1 MMLCVAVDVRMLV
14 MYSKTIQNLEVA
26 VKATILDL
34 RYRMKD
40 VLKALERNE
49 TVDILYHGKPKGV
62 ITARAGGRRGKVAD
76 HPFFGMRRGGGSVER
91 EMDGLR
97 GGRYRDL

>member
-1 MMLCVAVDVRMLV
+1 M
-14 MYSKTIQNLEVA
+14 
-26 VKATILDL
+26 KATILDL

-49 TVDILYHGKPKGV
+49 TVDILYHGRPKGV
-62 ITARAGGRRGKVAD
+62 ITAQPGARRGKVAD
-76 HPFFGMRRGGGSVER
+76 HPFFGMRKRGRSVER

>member
-1 MMLCVAVDVRMLV
+1 M
-14 MYSKTIQNLEVA
+14 
-26 VKATILDL
+26 KATILDL

-91 EMDGLR
+91 EIDRLR

>member
-1 MMLCVAVDVRMLV
+1 MQGGA
-14 MYSKTIQNLEVA
+14 IHNLEAA

-49 TVDILYHGKPKGV
+49 AVDILCDGKPKGV
-62 ITARAGGRRGKVAD
+62 ITAKRGARRGAVAD
-76 HPFFGMRRGGGSVER
+76 HPFFGMRKRGRSVDR
-91 EMDGLR
+91 EMDRLR
-97 GGRYRDL
+97 GGRQMA